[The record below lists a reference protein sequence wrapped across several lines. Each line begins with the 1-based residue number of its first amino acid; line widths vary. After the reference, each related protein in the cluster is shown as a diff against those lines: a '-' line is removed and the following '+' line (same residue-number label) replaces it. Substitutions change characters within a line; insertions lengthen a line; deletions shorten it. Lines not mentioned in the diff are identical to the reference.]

1 MALTKA
7 RNRMITGAHINV
19 LDFGAVGDG
28 VTDDTVAVQ
37 AAITASN
44 GTPVVFN
51 AGKTFLCG
59 TFSVPSNAHLIINGT
74 IKASLTVIDTPLIT
88 GANISN
94 VIIEGTGNLDGG
106 YNIAVGY
113 QGRSA
118 TEPTTRT
125 DGSALQVGDTFYDT
139 ATGVE
144 KFKQYSG
151 SAWAIITI
159 SRTGIKLNKS
169 TDCLIQGI
177 SVANFML
184 TESPGTDGAGIWLEG
199 DPDGTSAVDSA
210 RNSCVNVTSYSNI
223 GNGIVFGANLDSISD
238 SCYAYDNFWGSG
250 VAHTRGLRATSTSD
264 RLSGNEFSNLTINCE
279 DSQVVTPNSRNSGYS
294 GINIGHDSAASDASR
309 TLVIGGVSE
318 NNNFEGISVAG
329 SDDVTIFGTYCN
341 NNGANSG
348 ANDRYGVRTLAGC
361 NRLHLIGLKVTA
373 SKNSGI
379 YLQFGSG
386 HRVESCKSYA
396 NNRTGMLLV
405 VTECNIS
412 DCEIFNNN
420 QLGGANRAGLQ
431 ADTGN
436 VTVTDCHIYDDQ
448 ASPTQS
454 YGVLAADKTIGGVV
468 KRAVVRLV
476 GCTLL
481 NNIISPTIL
490 TRTGVARYYQTR
502 IGTDPMSGSFQV
514 ISGSTSIVIANDNA
528 SDASRI
534 VLIPRDG
541 QAAAKNAFPVS
552 VVIGASFGVNHNAAG
567 GNGNFNYLI
576 M

>member
-7 RNRMITGAHINV
+7 RNRMIEGAHINV
-19 LDFGAVGDG
+19 LDYGAVGDG
-28 VTDDTVAVQ
+28 VANDTVAVQ

-51 AGKTFLCG
+51 AGKTFLCD
-59 TFSVPSNAHLIINGT
+59 TLSVSSGDHLVINGT
-74 IKASLTVIDTPLIT
+74 INASLSVTDTPLIT
-88 GANISN
+88 GANVSN
-94 VIIEGTGNLDGG
+94 VIIEGDGHIDGG
-106 YNIAVGY
+106 YNIAAGY

-125 DGSALQVGDTFYDT
+125 DSSALQEGDLFYDT
-139 ATGVE
+139 AVS
-144 KFKQYSG
+144 KFKRYSG
-151 SAWAIITI
+151 SAWSIITV
-159 SRTGIKLNKS
+159 SRTGVKLNAS
-169 TDCLIQGI
+169 TDCLIERI
-177 SVANFML
+177 SVANFLL
-184 TESPGTDGAGIWLEG
+184 TETPGTDGAGIWLEG
-199 DPDGTSAVDSA
+199 DPGGTSAVDSA

-238 SCYAYDNFWGSG
+238 RCYAYDNFWGSG

-279 DSQVVTPNSRNSGYS
+279 DSQVITPNSRNSGYS

-329 SDDVTIFGTYCN
+329 SDDVTVFGTYCN
-341 NNGANSG
+341 NNGANGG

-373 SKNSGI
+373 SKNAGI

-396 NNRTGMLLV
+396 NDRTGMLLV

-454 YGVLAADKTIGGVV
+454 YGVLAAEKTIGGVV

-481 NNIISPTIL
+481 NNIIAPTTL
-490 TRTGVARYYQTR
+490 TGSGVARYYQTR
-502 IGTDPMSGSFQV
+502 IGTDPMSGSFQPAINTTSTV
-514 ISGSTSIVIANDNA
+514 INNDNA

-541 QAAAKNAFPVS
+541 SAAARNAFPVS
-552 VVIGASFGVNHNAAG
+552 VVLGTSFGVNHNTADG
-567 GNGNFNYLI
+567 TENFNYLI